1 MADGHKRIT
10 IPYRPRGAFK
20 AYHARTQRWASLV
33 IHRRGGKTVATIN
46 DLNRAAITNQRAY
59 PPPRYGY
66 IAPFYNQAKRIAW
79 GYAKHYADP
88 IPGREFNESELK
100 ITYPNGAELR
110 LFGADNPDALR
121 GDYLDGVVCD
131 EFADWHPDVYPLVI
145 RPMLADYKGW
155 ATFIGTPKGRNAF
168 HEQHNYAEA
177 NPAEWFSM
185 VLRASESGLI
195 AKEELDDLRASMS
208 EDQYAQEFECSFDAA
223 VLGAYYA
230 RLIEAAEREGRVT
243 HVPHDRALKV
253 STWWDL
259 GKRDATS
266 IWFVQTVAGQ
276 AKVIDYLEAR
286 GLELDDYAQQVTR
299 KPYVYDYHYLPHDAR
314 ASILGMKHTREAQ
327 LKSLLG
333 EQRVRITEEV
343 PQEDGRNAVRIVLPK
358 CWFDAEKC
366 ATGIKALRHYHAKYN
381 EKLNILSAEP
391 EHDWSSHGADAFRYF
406 AVTWKP
412 KLGLNDKPKDYK
424 PAVRRNDGWAGG
436 W

>member
-1 MADGHKRIT
+1 MAERRIV

-20 AYHARTQRWASLV
+20 AFHNRTQRWASLV
-33 IHRRGGKTVATIN
+33 VHRRGGKTVATVN

-88 IPGREFNESELK
+88 VPGREFNESELK

-168 HEQHNYAEA
+168 FEQHQHAEK
-177 NPAEWFSM
+177 NPEEWFSLI
-185 VLRASESGLI
+185 LRASESGLI
-195 AKEELDDLRASMS
+195 SPEELNDLRTSMS
-208 EDQYAQEFECSFDAA
+208 EDQFAQEFECSFDAA

-230 RLIEAAEREGRVT
+230 RLIEAAEREGRIT
-243 HVPHDRALKV
+243 HVPHDPALRV

-259 GKRDATS
+259 GKRDATA

-276 AKVIDYLEAR
+276 AKVIDYHEAR
-286 GLELDDYAQQVTR
+286 GLDLDDYARTVSR
-299 KPYVYDYHYLPHDAR
+299 KPYVYDTHYLPHDAR
-314 ASILGMKHTREAQ
+314 AQILGMKHTREAQ

-333 EQRVRITEEV
+333 ETKVKITEEV
-343 PQEDGRNAVRIVLPK
+343 SQEDGRNAVRIILPK

-366 ATGIKALRHYHAKYN
+366 ATGIKALRHYHAKLN

-412 KLGLNDKPKDYK
+412 KLGVTEKPRDYA
-424 PAVRRNDGWAGG
+424 PAKQRSSGWGGG

>member
-1 MADGHKRIT
+1 MAERLIT
-10 IPYRPRGAFK
+10 IPYRPRPPFQR
-20 AYHARTQRWASLV
+20 YHARTQRWASLV
-33 IHRRGGKTVATIN
+33 VHRRGGKTVATVN
-46 DLNRAAITNQRAY
+46 DLNKAAITNTRAY

-66 IAPFYNQAKRIAW
+66 IAPYYNQAKRIAW

-88 IPGREFNESELK
+88 IPGRLFNESELK

-131 EFADWHPDVYPLVI
+131 EFADWHPDVYPMVI
-145 RPMLADYKGW
+145 RPMLADYQGW

-168 HEQHNYAEA
+168 HDQHKDAETK
-177 NPAEWFSM
+177 PDEWFSM
-185 VLRASESGLI
+185 VMRASESGLI
-195 AKEELDDLRASMS
+195 APDELADLKASMS
-208 EDQYAQEFECSFDAA
+208 EEQYAQEFECSFDAA
-223 VLGAYYA
+223 VPGAYYS
-230 RLIEAAEREGRVT
+230 RLIEQAEREGRIT
-243 HVPHDRALKV
+243 HVPHDPVLKV
-253 STWWDL
+253 STYWDL

-276 AKVIDYLEAR
+276 AKVIDFHEAR
-286 GLELDDYAQQVTR
+286 GLELDDYALTVSR
-299 KPYVYDYHYLPHDAR
+299 KPYVYDHHYLPHDAR
-314 ASILGMKHTREAQ
+314 AQILGMKHTREAQ

-333 EQRVRITEEV
+333 ENRVRITEEV
-343 PQEDGRNAVRIVLPK
+343 SQEDGRNAARIILPK

-366 ATGIKALRHYHAKYN
+366 ATGIKALRHYHAKYD

-391 EHDWSSHGADAFRYF
+391 EHDWSSHAADAFRYF

-412 KLGLNDKPKDYK
+412 KSGIIEKKPRDYAPAK
-424 PAVRRNDGWAGG
+424 PRNDGWGGG